1 MIKYWNTLSI
11 PEWAA
16 CAIEY
21 GDFSGLSYQETETV
35 LQFIENLPFQAFSIQ
50 WGNDREFCNNP
61 AFGLPCTC
69 IDAEI
74 YEHQQASA

>member
-11 PEWAA
+11 PEWAV

-21 GDFSGLSYQETETV
+21 GDFSDLSDEEKSLISGFFEDFPLSRFT
-35 LQFIENLPFQAFSIQ
+35 IQ
-50 WGNDREFCNNP
+50 WGNNLYFSNNP
-61 AFGLPCTC
+61 AFGLPSTC

-74 YEHQQASA
+74 YEHGTETA